1 MGPRRPTLSTA
12 GRRAGH
18 FVVVAVAAAG
28 LAACGAA
35 DNGRSGSSSASSGGS
50 IPAALV
56 REARPIGRGARF
68 QPPARGPVIGPCRRA
83 LGRARGVHVEVFAAN
98 RVVLIPAGIGTKPPR
113 ATFEG
118 RISKARC
125 FGDLVT
131 LEPTGVVL
139 VRSGASLTLA
149 DLFKSWGQPLSRR
162 RLASFGAAAGQRV
175 AVFVGGRP
183 WHGRPGAVPLRPHA
197 EIVLEVGPH
206 VPPHSSYT
214 FPPGT

>member
-1 MGPRRPTLSTA
+1 M
-12 GRRAGH
+12 
-18 FVVVAVAAAG
+18 
-28 LAACGAA
+28 
-35 DNGRSGSSSASSGGS
+35 
-50 IPAALV
+50 
-56 REARPIGRGARF
+56 
-68 QPPARGPVIGPCRRA
+68 IGPCRRA
-83 LGRARGVHVEVFAAN
+83 LGRARGVHIEVFAAN

-139 VRSGASLTLA
+139 VRSGVTLTLA
-149 DLFKSWGQPLSRR
+149 DLFRSWGQPLSRR
-162 RLASFGAAAGQRV
+162 RLASFSAAAGQRV

-183 WHGRPGAVPLRPHA
+183 WHGRPGGVPLRPHA

>member
-1 MGPRRPTLSTA
+1 M
-12 GRRAGH
+12 RALA
-18 FVVVAVAAAG
+18 VAVALPAAA
-28 LAACGAA
+28 LSACGGAS
-35 DNGRSGSSSASSGGS
+35 NGHSGSLSASTSTA
-50 IPAALV
+50 IPARLV

-68 QPPARGPVIGPCRRA
+68 QPPARGPVIGSCRRA
-83 LGRARGVHVEVFAAN
+83 IGPALGVHVEVFAAD
-98 RVVLIPAGIGTKPPR
+98 RVVLIPAGIGTRPPR

-118 RISKARC
+118 RISRARC

-139 VRSGASLTLA
+139 VRSGTKLTVA
-149 DLFKSWGQPLSRR
+149 DLFKSWGEPISRR
-162 RLASFGAAAGQRV
+162 RLASFSAPAGHHV

-183 WHGRPGAVPLRPHA
+183 WRGTPGGVPLRPHS